1 MSHRKFVRKGPVNPK
16 KNSESDDRRKSV
28 SAAALALATALVGAL
43 TPLAYQKIFA
53 PKKQVILASPD
64 VPNLIP
70 ASNRKLPHSKAQ
82 FDFLIRIANIGDEDA
97 KSVAVSIEAP
107 EGIALGEPSI
117 ETVPH
122 GFEHLRRPKEQKVS
136 ACPEVRLLTFPV
148 IGKGE
153 TVVIHL
159 RGWSDVREFERASL
173 KVAFGAEMLASK
185 PHGITTAAS
194 AAEVL
199 TTLDAGAVKV
209 DGTFPSA
216 LRTMIADAELAPFGL
231 DSLVKAS
238 FDPARED
245 HFAHYKLAAFS
256 PDGACVDAFEDD
268 CAQFVP
274 SGLRVFNALTA
285 NAILPAPLQVTIV
298 SPQVSTLTISSSV
311 TLLESTEDRPVN
323 LASRRRV
330 SGPLQDF
337 DSVMQ

>member
-117 ETVPH
+117 ETLPH
-122 GFEHLRRPKEQKVS
+122 GLEHLRRPKEQRVS
-136 ACPEVRLLTFPV
+136 VCPEVRLLTFPV

-173 KVAFGAEMLASK
+173 KVAFGAGMLASK
-185 PHGITTAAS
+185 PHGTTS
-194 AAEVL
+194 AATEVL
-199 TTLDAGAVKV
+199 ATLDAGAVKV

-216 LRTMIADAELAPFGL
+216 LRTMIADAEHAPFGL
-231 DSLVKAS
+231 LSLVKAN

-245 HFAHYKLAAFS
+245 QFAHYKLAVFS
-256 PDGACVDAFEDD
+256 PEGACVDAFQDD

-298 SPQVSTLTISSSV
+298 SPHVSTLTISSSV
-311 TLLESTEDRPVN
+311 TLLELTEDRPVN

-330 SGPLQDF
+330 SGPLRDF